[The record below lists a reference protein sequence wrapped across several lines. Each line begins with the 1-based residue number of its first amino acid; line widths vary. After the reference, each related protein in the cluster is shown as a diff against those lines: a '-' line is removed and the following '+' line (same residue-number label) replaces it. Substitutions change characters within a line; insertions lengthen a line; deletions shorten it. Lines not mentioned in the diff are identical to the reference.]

1 MERFKTKLILLVLL
15 IICLGVITFYGVFG
29 LSISP
34 FSTNKI
40 KSTREIQEDLTT
52 ITAINGT
59 SIAYD
64 KNTNTYFYTISK
76 KSLGSTVALKLEF
89 DGNYKYKF
97 KGHTIN
103 LVKVD
108 FNRTYKVI
116 VYNKNKYF
124 ETKIRFT
131 NLPIINIDVNNDI
144 TRDETNSDFT
154 YINSTLLNKEVN
166 NNSTIKI
173 RGQSSAVFPKKSYKL
188 KMYNKSYSKEKDI
201 IMSKFYYGSSFILDA
216 LYRDSSKVRNLLA
229 TELWNVV
236 SNDFTNVDIYSE
248 FVEVFIN
255 NEYKGLYLLT
265 EPINRTKLGLSK
277 SNGDDTSV
285 LIKSSGWQTYYT
297 NDSNDINLNSEKIL
311 DYELKY
317 PNDEELYYKSWETFL
332 EITKDYYDTQKENSY
347 EIISNTW
354 NIKNYIDMFIFNA
367 FINNV
372 DNGLLKNNYFYMKD
386 INSHQLY
393 IQPWDMEYSFGLS
406 YYSSNNQKF
415 STVDYNYDEK
425 LKAKYKNDYES
436 TMLLNLDSYP
446 NKIKKLVVK
455 RYFELRKN
463 GLNYEYLNK
472 LLDKYADELNM
483 GAALRDSEIWLE
495 YDINDEFKFIK
506 NWIKNRIEFM
516 DKYMKGIKYE

>member
-40 KSTREIQEDLTT
+40 KSTRKEQENLTT

-59 SIAYD
+59 TIAYD

-97 KGHTIN
+97 KGHAIN

-108 FNRTYKVI
+108 FNRTYKVTI
-116 VYNKNKYF
+116 YNKNKYY

-131 NLPIINIDVNNDI
+131 NLPIVNIDVNSDI

-154 YINSTLLNKEVN
+154 YINSTLLNKVVN

-173 RGQSSAVFPKKSYKL
+173 RGKSSSGFPKKSYKV
-188 KMYNKSYSKEKDI
+188 KMYNKSYSKDKDI

-229 TELWNVV
+229 TELWNVI
-236 SNDFTNVDIYSE
+236 SNDFTSVDVYSE

-277 SNGDDTSV
+277 SKGDDTSV
-285 LIKSSGWQTYYT
+285 LIKSNGWTTPSSDYNREDLTSDEY
-297 NDSNDINLNSEKIL
+297 LE
-311 DYELKY
+311 YELKY
-317 PNDEELYYKSWETFL
+317 PKEDDLYLESWETFL
-332 EITKDYYDTQKENSY
+332 ELVEDYYDEDVENTY

-354 NIKNYIDMFIFNA
+354 NVNNYVDMIIFNA
-367 FINNV
+367 FINNQ
-372 DNGLLKNNYFYMKD
+372 DNKLLKNNYFYMKD
-386 INSHQLY
+386 INSKQLY
-393 IQPWDMEYSFGLS
+393 IQPWDLDYSFGLS
-406 YYSSNNQKF
+406 YYGGNK
-415 STVDYNYDEK
+415 T
-425 LKAKYKNDYES
+425 LTAKYEKDYEDES
-436 TMLLNLDSYP
+436 LINLDSYP
-446 NKIKKLVVK
+446 NEIKKLVVK

-463 GLNYEYLNK
+463 GLSYEYLNK

-506 NWIKNRIEFM
+506 NWIKNRLEFM

>member
-40 KSTREIQEDLTT
+40 KSTRKEQENLTT

-59 SIAYD
+59 NIAYD

-76 KSLGSTVALKLEF
+76 RSIGSTVALKLEF

-97 KGHTIN
+97 KGHAIN

-108 FNRTYKVI
+108 FNRTYKVTI
-116 VYNKNKYF
+116 YNKNKYY

-131 NLPIINIDVNNDI
+131 NLPIVNIGVNSDI

-154 YINSTLLNKEVN
+154 YINSTLLNKVVN

-173 RGQSSAVFPKKSYKL
+173 RGQSSSVFPKKSYKI
-188 KMYNKSYSKEKDI
+188 KMYNKSYSKDKDI

-229 TELWNVV
+229 TQLWNVV
-236 SNDFTNVDIYSE
+236 SNDFTNIDIYSE

-265 EPINRTKLGLSK
+265 EPINRTKLGLTKSK
-277 SNGDDTSV
+277 GNNTSV
-285 LIKSSGWQTYYT
+285 IIKSSGWQTHYSKDL
-297 NDSNDINLNSEKIL
+297 NDLNLNSDVIL

-332 EITKDYYDTQKENSY
+332 DITKDYYDAEKENSY

-354 NIKNYIDMFIFNA
+354 NIKNYIDMVIFNA

-372 DNGLLKNNYFYMKD
+372 DNVLLKNNYFYMKD

-393 IQPWDMEYSFGLS
+393 IQPWDMEYSFGLT
-406 YYSSNNQKF
+406 YYSNDNLETSTLNYNNI
-415 STVDYNYDEK
+415 
-425 LKAKYKNDYES
+425 LKAKKKNDYKS
-436 TMLLNLDSYP
+436 TILLNLDSYP
-446 NKIKKLVVK
+446 NKMKKLIVK

-463 GLNYEYLNK
+463 GLNSEYLNK
-472 LLDKYADELNM
+472 LLDKYSDELNL
-483 GAALRDSEIWLE
+483 GSALRDSEIWLE

-506 NWIKNRIEFM
+506 NWIKNRLEFM

>member
-1 MERFKTKLILLVLL
+1 MGRFKTKLVLLILL
-15 IICLGVITFYGVFG
+15 IICLGVITFYGIFG

-34 FSTNKI
+34 FNTNKI
-40 KSTREIQEDLTT
+40 KSTRKEQENLTT

-59 SIAYD
+59 DIAYD

-76 KSLGSTVALKLEF
+76 KNLGSTVALKLEF

-97 KGHTIN
+97 KGRAIN

-108 FNRTYKVI
+108 FNKTYEVTI
-116 VYNKNKYF
+116 YNKNKYY

-131 NLPIINIDVNNDI
+131 NLPIVNIDVNSDI

-154 YINSTLLNKEVN
+154 YINSTLLNKVVN

-173 RGQSSAVFPKKSYKL
+173 RGQSSSVFPKKSYKV
-188 KMYNKSYSKEKDI
+188 KMYNKSYSKNKDI
-201 IMSKFYYGSSFILDA
+201 VMSKFYYGSSFILDA
-216 LYRDSSKVRNLLA
+216 LYRDPSKVRNLLA

-236 SNDFTNVDIYSE
+236 SNDFMNVDIYSE
-248 FVEVFIN
+248 FVELFIN

-265 EPINRTKLGLSK
+265 EPINRTKLGLAK
-277 SNGDDTSV
+277 SNGDNTSV
-285 LIKSSGWQTYYT
+285 LIKSSGWGTQYSK
-297 NDSNDINLNSEKIL
+297 NLDDLNLNSNAIL

-317 PNDEELYYKSWETFL
+317 PNDERLYYKSWETFL
-332 EITKDYYDTQKENSY
+332 NITKDYYDINVKNTY
-347 EIISNTW
+347 DVIFNTW
-354 NIKNYIDMFIFNA
+354 NLNNYIDMIVFNA

-386 INSHQLY
+386 INSHQFY
-393 IQPWDMEYSFGLS
+393 IQPWDMEYSFGLYYN
-406 YYSSNNQKF
+406 YYSEAFTEKKEK
-415 STVDYNYDEK
+415 DYD
-425 LKAKYKNDYES
+425 DV
-436 TMLLNLDSYP
+436 TLLNLDSYS
-446 NKIKKLVVK
+446 NEVKKLIVK

-472 LLDKYADELNM
+472 LLDKYAEELNM

-495 YDINDEFKFIK
+495 YDINDEFEFIK
-506 NWIKNRIEFM
+506 NWIKNRLEFM